1 MTLFIIEERKSERN
15 MEKEDKQIQIDR
27 EKDKI
32 DVISLE
38 SMI

>member
-1 MTLFIIEERKSERN
+1 MIEERKSEKN
-15 MEKEDKQIQIDR
+15 MKKEDKQIQIDR